1 MSQDPNQWA
10 MNRRGYDN
18 QRFSPLN
25 QINAGNVKNLKMAYV
40 LSLGTTRSQESTPI
54 IIGDTIY
61 VSSSW
66 GPKFVYAADAKT
78 GKVKWR
84 YEPELP
90 DDMMPY
96 ACRDVNSRGVTYANG
111 MIFVGRLDGQL
122 IALDAKTGK
131 EKWKTKVVDY
141 TQGSVITSPTL
152 AIKNIIVTG
161 YGGGEYGARG
171 ALIAYDQLTGTQ
183 VWKFNTV
190 PAPNE
195 AGGDTWKGDAYKF
208 GGGSAWNVDSY
219 DPKANTVFWGT
230 SNPGPWNTSVR
241 GPGSSDYGRF
251 ANLYT
256 TSTIALDRDTGKL
269 KFYLQHT
276 PHDAWDYDGVNEIVL
291 ADLNI
296 GGLVTPAMMKADR
309 NGFFYVANRE
319 SGKLISPKKFF
330 YANWADKIDL
340 ATTRPVEV
348 VKMRPTATN
357 KAEGVCPNWVGGKN

>member
-1 MSQDPNQWA
+1 M
-10 MNRRGYDN
+10 
-18 QRFSPLN
+18 
-25 QINAGNVKNLKMAYV
+25 
-40 LSLGTTRSQESTPI
+40 
-54 IIGDTIY
+54 
-61 VSSSW
+61 
-66 GPKFVYAADAKT
+66 
-78 GKVKWR
+78 
-84 YEPELP
+84 
-90 DDMMPY
+90 
-96 ACRDVNSRGVTYANG
+96 
-111 MIFVGRLDGQL
+111 
-122 IALDAKTGK
+122 
-131 EKWKTKVVDY
+131 
-141 TQGSVITSPTL
+141 
-152 AIKNIIVTG
+152 
-161 YGGGEYGARG
+161 
-171 ALIAYDQLTGTQ
+171 
-183 VWKFNTV
+183 
-190 PAPNE
+190 
-195 AGGDTWKGDAYKF
+195 
-208 GGGSAWNVDSY
+208 
-219 DPKANTVFWGT
+219 FWGT

-296 GGLVTPAMMKADR
+296 GGLVTPGMMKADR

-319 SGKLISPKKFF
+319 SGKLISPKKFI